1 MERSKISKLL
11 RGIATLILF
20 ILIGSFFLLKN
31 FNKDTPWID
40 LFYSLFPEITGT
52 IIIFI
57 IIDYF
62 YIKDFINTREN
73 TANLEVPHFQ
83 NIHNG
88 FNGIEKKINEIE
100 NRLDNIGHSIFTNK
114 FEKFLISGA
123 ENGKNIKWES
133 IIRNTNFSLEIV
145 VNYFDTWITKNRD
158 ILVEFLNKEN
168 STLTVIIPNTEN
180 PEVIKNLTALMPK
193 HNQSQIIKKI
203 NETEHRLQELMKKE
217 NIAQDKLKIYKCNIN
232 FNFTMQIFD
241 NKYLYFSIVEM
252 NRDVKF
258 KSPFFVINL
267 SENITIKDFFEK
279 EITGLKDKS
288 ICTS

>member
-1 MERSKISKLL
+1 M
-11 RGIATLILF
+11 
-20 ILIGSFFLLKN
+20 
-31 FNKDTPWID
+31 
-40 LFYSLFPEITGT
+40 
-52 IIIFI
+52 
-57 IIDYF
+57 
-62 YIKDFINTREN
+62 
-73 TANLEVPHFQ
+73 
-83 NIHNG
+83 
-88 FNGIEKKINEIE
+88 
-100 NRLDNIGHSIFTNK
+100 DNIGHSIFTNK

-133 IIRNTNFSLEIV
+133 ILRNTNFSLEIV